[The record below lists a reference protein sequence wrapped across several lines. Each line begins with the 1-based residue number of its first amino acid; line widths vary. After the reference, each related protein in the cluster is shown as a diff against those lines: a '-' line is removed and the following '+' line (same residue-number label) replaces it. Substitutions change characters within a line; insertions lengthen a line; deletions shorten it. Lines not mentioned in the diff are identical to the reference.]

1 MKKSNSFK
9 LALMAIGIAINVIA
23 PFIAMTFRIPIYLDA
38 IGTNLIAMLMGPV
51 EGIIVGVLGSVMSG
65 FIFDPSSFYYAPVQ
79 IFNGLII
86 GLLFK
91 KGWID
96 MKKMFWSMLIVILFV
111 STTSSIVTV
120 YVYGGITPSAST
132 YIYIF
137 LHQILRIPPVP
148 AAVVMQFVTDYG
160 NQIVCTGL
168 ALIMMKRMTSSMKNK
183 LK

>member
-1 MKKSNSFK
+1 MKKLTSFK
-9 LALMAIGIAINVIA
+9 MAFMAIGIAINVIA

-51 EGIIVGVLGSVMSG
+51 EGVIVGVVGSLLSG

-79 IFNGLII
+79 IFNGIVI
-86 GLLFK
+86 ALLYR

-111 STTSSIVTV
+111 SSSSAIITV

-132 YIYIF
+132 YIYLF
-137 LHQILRIPPVP
+137 LKWIGMGPIP
-148 AAVVMQFVTDYG
+148 AALVMQGLTDYG
-160 NQIVCTGL
+160 NQLFCTGVS
-168 ALIMMKRMTSSMKNK
+168 LIIMKRMTTSMRNK

>member
-1 MKKSNSFK
+1 MKKLTSFK
-9 LALMAIGIAINVIA
+9 MAFMAIGIAINVIA

-51 EGIIVGVLGSVMSG
+51 EGVIVGVVGSLLSG

-86 GLLFK
+86 AWLYR

-111 STTSSIVTV
+111 STSSSIITV
-120 YVYGGITPSAST
+120 FVYGGITPSAST

-137 LHQILRIPPVP
+137 LNKIMGMAPVP
-148 AAVVMQFVTDYG
+148 AALVMQGITDYG
-160 NQIVCTGL
+160 NQLFCTGVS
-168 ALIMMKRMTSSMKNK
+168 LIIMARMTISMKKK